1 MNLRLLRGN
10 RNFRLI
16 CLTTFISSVGDSLYN
31 LACTLTLYAIT
42 GSVAGVAGMWLIR
55 ALIRIPGQFF
65 SGILTDRWNR
75 KYLSVAVYLI
85 SAVLVLLFLITEG
98 KNLFL
103 AYGLIFL
110 LQGTSDID
118 NTAQSAMMPEIVKKE
133 ELAEANSIFSILGT
147 MISLTA
153 PALGGLLYKLYG
165 AGVLY
170 LTDAATFV
178 AAALLMAGVRYQYH
192 RPEKAEKQK
201 FMLFQYAIE
210 GGRRIWEKQILKLLL
225 LVMMGGAV
233 LGRFYE
239 IYKVYLVDQIFA
251 RNAEDIIYFSYAMA
265 VGSFIAPFLV
275 SRFKKQVNSM
285 SGFLW
290 ISALSLLS
298 YVWWGNASGMFT
310 CFLANVLIGTYG
322 GVMSIGFQTL
332 YQSEIDNRYLG
343 RALAFHKVCMVFSA
357 ILGIL
362 AAPLLLNW
370 MGPGMSIAAV
380 SIMLMVVAGILLSNR
395 E

>member
-1 MNLRLLRGN
+1 M
-10 RNFRLI
+10 
-16 CLTTFISSVGDSLYN
+16 
-31 LACTLTLYAIT
+31 ACTLTLYAMT

-65 SGILTDRWNR
+65 SGIITDKCNR
-75 KYLSVAVYLI
+75 KYLSIVVYLI
-85 SAVLVLLFLITEG
+85 SALLVVLFLFTEG
-98 KNLFL
+98 KHVIF

-133 ELAEANSIFSILGT
+133 ELAGANSIFSILGT
-147 MISLTA
+147 IISLTA

-170 LTDAATFV
+170 LTDAVTFV
-178 AAALLMAGVRYQYH
+178 AAALLMAGVKYQFN
-192 RPEKAEKQK
+192 RPEREEKRK

-210 GGRRIWEKQILKLLL
+210 GGRQIREKQILKLLL

-239 IYKVYLVDQIFA
+239 IYKVYLVDQIFG
-251 RNAEDIIYFSYAMA
+251 RNAEDIIYLSYAMA
-265 VGSFIAPFLV
+265 AGSFIAPFLM
-275 SRFKKQVNSM
+275 SRLKKSISSI

-290 ISALSLLS
+290 ITALSLAS
-298 YVWWGNASGMFT
+298 YVWWGNTSGMFT
-310 CFLANVLIGTYG
+310 CFLANVLIGTFG

-343 RALAFHKVCMVFSA
+343 RAMAFHKVCMVLSA

-370 MGPGMSIAAV
+370 MGPGLSITIV
-380 SIMLMVVAGILLSNR
+380 SMVILVIMASIVIKSGEWGQKKERAES
-395 E
+395 